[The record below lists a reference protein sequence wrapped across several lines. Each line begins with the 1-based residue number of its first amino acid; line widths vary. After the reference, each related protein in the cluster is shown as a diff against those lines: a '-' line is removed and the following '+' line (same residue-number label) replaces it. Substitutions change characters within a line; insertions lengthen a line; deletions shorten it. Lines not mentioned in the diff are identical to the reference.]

1 MSCHLKSSS
10 VGAIM
15 AVIFISH
22 SKRDKQLVQN
32 IQAMLTNLGHT
43 PIIEEFIPE
52 ERKEPIPKDEIRK
65 NVQLS
70 HALFLFL
77 TDEIVQTKYTENW
90 VIYEV
95 GLASD
100 RHIPIFIFE
109 REGLPIHYP
118 IPDVTDYM
126 IFDPQSIEDILNIQ
140 KLAKEVG
147 KLPPNLL
154 TAGIGALLGIPFG
167 PLGIAIG
174 GIGGWLLG
182 PKGGPPIP
190 MLRLECPHC
199 KATYNYWSLNIKY
212 FHCPSCRKPIQ
223 IKETM

>member
-1 MSCHLKSSS
+1 
-10 VGAIM
+10 M
-15 AVIFISH
+15 AVIFVSH

-32 IQAMLTNLGHT
+32 IQAMLINLGHT

-70 HALFLFL
+70 NALFLFL

-126 IFDPQSIEDILNIQ
+126 IFDPYSIEDILNIQ

-147 KLPPNLL
+147 KLPPILL
-154 TAGIGALLGIPFG
+154 TAGLGALLGIPFG

-174 GIGGWLLG
+174 GLAGLIFG
-182 PKGGPPIP
+182 PRLEPPIP
-190 MLRLECPHC
+190 GIKVTCPYENC
-199 KATYNYWSLNIKY
+199 KATYNYWSPNIIN
-212 FHCPSCRKPIQ
+212 FRCPICRQPIQ
-223 IKETM
+223 LRRGV